1 MPCTLKGYPE
11 KWKEFEKLKREK
23 AIEIANAMLREGYL
37 EKDVIPIAT
46 KKAKDWYRTL
56 SKEEIKALE
65 EENIVQFHTAT
76 MEKTEVDSEDA
87 TTDNEKRIQ
96 EVSNQNKSKFNIEP
110 NESESSGV
118 RQRESIIDGPHAK
131 AVGSF
136 KDL

>member
-11 KWKEFEKLKREK
+11 KWKEFETLKREK
-23 AIEIANAMLREGYL
+23 EIEIANAMLREGYL

>member
-11 KWKEFEKLKREK
+11 KWKEFETLKREK

>member
-11 KWKEFEKLKREK
+11 KWKEFETLKRQK

>member
-11 KWKEFEKLKREK
+11 KWKEFETLKREK

-37 EKDVIPIAT
+37 EKDVIPIVT

>member
-11 KWKEFEKLKREK
+11 AWKEFEALKRQK

-110 NESESSGV
+110 NESESGGV
-118 RQRESIIDGPHAK
+118 RQREPIIDGPHAK
-131 AVGSF
+131 VVESF
-136 KDL
+136 KDV

>member
-11 KWKEFEKLKREK
+11 KWKEFEALKRQK
-23 AIEIANAMLREGYL
+23 AIEIANAMLKEGYL
-37 EKDVIPIAT
+37 EKDVVPIAA

-56 SKEEIKALE
+56 SKEETKALE

-96 EVSNQNKSKFNIEP
+96 EVSNQNKSKFDSES
-110 NESESSGV
+110 NESESGGV
-118 RQRESIIDGPHAK
+118 RQREPIIDGPHAK
-131 AVGSF
+131 VVESF

>member
-11 KWKEFEKLKREK
+11 KWKEFETLKREK

-118 RQRESIIDGPHAK
+118 SQRESIIDGPHAK

>member
-11 KWKEFEKLKREK
+11 KWKEFETLKREK

-118 RQRESIIDGPHAK
+118 RQRVSIIDGPHAK

>member
-1 MPCTLKGYPE
+1 MPCTLKGYSE
-11 KWKEFEKLKREK
+11 KWKEFETLKREK

>member
-11 KWKEFEKLKREK
+11 KWKEFETLKREK
-23 AIEIANAMLREGYL
+23 AIEIANTMLREGYL

>member
-11 KWKEFEKLKREK
+11 KWKEFETLKREK

-46 KKAKDWYRTL
+46 KKAKDWCRTL

>member
-11 KWKEFEKLKREK
+11 KWKEFETLKREK

-46 KKAKDWYRTL
+46 KKAKDWYRRL

>member
-11 KWKEFEKLKREK
+11 KWKEFETLKREK

-56 SKEEIKALE
+56 SKEGIKALE

>member
-11 KWKEFEKLKREK
+11 KWKEFETLKREK

-87 TTDNEKRIQ
+87 TTDNENRIQ

>member
-1 MPCTLKGYPE
+1 MPFTLKGYPE
-11 KWKEFEKLKREK
+11 KWKEFETLKREK

>member
-1 MPCTLKGYPE
+1 M
-11 KWKEFEKLKREK
+11 
-23 AIEIANAMLREGYL
+23 
-37 EKDVIPIAT
+37 
-46 KKAKDWYRTL
+46 
-56 SKEEIKALE
+56 
-65 EENIVQFHTAT
+65 
-76 MEKTEVDSEDA
+76 DSEDA